1 MRFVWNSLLLCASA
15 AIFTMHGGCAERAPN
30 NPAAISPANSAA
42 PTNSLPQK
50 APPEVPG
57 KHLSRPDRFALV
69 ATFNR
74 GAALIEQ
81 YRYSDAAECFAQVVK
96 AQPDWMAARFNLGL
110 AYLNMQGTQGAQAHL
125 DLAKDEFNAVLDANP
140 KDPYAHYC
148 LGLLYEHLGE
158 TESAARHYKAV
169 AEMDPDDPHVLY
181 KYGQTLVD
189 AEQTEEGMAMLAR
202 AVEIDPG
209 FLSAVYRLALL
220 YQRSRQVEKA
230 KELFQRFSDLKS
242 AEITGGSF
250 SVRKIYGSA
259 GKYYHVLGADSLP
272 VPDLEP
278 VETAHIVFSPEP
290 VGFDATITPW
300 QSDRTSIAVP
310 AAISGDID
318 GDGDLDLCLGGMG
331 EDGTCTL
338 WLNDGKGRFKRGVD
352 LANHVT
358 SPCLGDVDNDGD
370 LDLWLGRAGKPLLL
384 QNDGTANFTSIEYSQ
399 QPIDNPA
406 VTSCARLVDADSDG
420 DLDCLA
426 FRVMNGPLPAD
437 ESTRPAPSLVL
448 NNNRDGSFENIAL
461 RLGMLFADV
470 AIATVIH
477 DDFDNDRD
485 LDMIAFPAGT
495 AKPIVWANDRVWQY
509 HILGAEA
516 SGLDVQQVAGATSAD
531 INQDGRQDLLV
542 FCDDQLHLFLN
553 ESRLSFVRDEKFGNQ
568 FSRLGGTN
576 GQAVDVDNDG
586 DLDLLIAD
594 AHRGGSRGPVLLLN
608 DRGTGTFRNASE
620 LDPGIV
626 LSAIDSNGNAA
637 CLVADFTGNGA
648 CDLLLL
654 PANGKPAL
662 FENLTSGN
670 HWIALDLRG
679 VQRQDNKARSNNSAI
694 GARVEIKT
702 GSILQQF
709 TVGTPTGPGVVPPLR
724 IHAGLGPFEK
734 VDWLRV
740 YWPDAVLQA
749 ELELAGNQ
757 VMTLEEIP
765 RKTSSCPTLF
775 TWDGSHYRFV
785 ADFAGVGGLG
795 FFLAPGNYA
804 TPDPTEYLP
813 IPVLEPQNGQYVLQV
828 LEPLEETV
836 YFDEAKLVAVDH
848 PVGTEVWPHEMMP
861 VNSPPPTFELFC
873 TRNKIE
879 ALRAVDHEDTDVT
892 AKLAAVDR
900 HYAGTTK
907 VDPHFLGFADPHFV
921 ELDFGDQ
928 LDHLAADAQLVMYLF
943 GWVEYGYS
951 STNFAAYQAG
961 RSLDAPTIQ
970 VERNG
975 KWIDVLP
982 QVGYPAGLEHVM
994 TLDVTGAILPGDRKV
1009 RVTSNME
1016 LYWDRI
1022 YLGVDEDLPLHV
1034 QEVPVSS
1041 ATLEFFGYPREYSP
1055 DGKMPNVYDYHNV
1068 DRAMG
1073 WKLVKGD
1080 YTRFGEVSE
1089 LLGQADDCYVIMG
1102 RGEQLTLRFPVEAFG
1117 PVPEGHRRSFLLKSD
1132 AYCKDMDLYTAH
1144 PDTVTPLP
1152 FHGMSGYPYGPD
1164 ESYPRHRKKPP
1175 LSRKLE
1181 HPPHQ
1186 QVIPKSG
1193 TSQSLR
1199 QWAW

>member
-1 MRFVWNSLLLCASA
+1 MRSARSFLVLGFSAVLLSMSSGCETRNSGSPPATQTATTPASVDSNQETA
-15 AIFTMHGGCAERAPN
+15 TPDERM
-30 NPAAISPANSAA
+30 
-42 PTNSLPQK
+42 
-50 APPEVPG
+50 
-57 KHLSRPDRFALV
+57 SRNDYFDLV

-74 GAALIEQ
+74 GAALMEQ
-81 YRYSDAAECFAQVVK
+81 YRYSEAAKCFAAVVK
-96 AQPDWMAARFNLGL
+96 AHPDWMAARFNLGL
-110 AYLNMQGTQGAQAHL
+110 AYLNMQGTEGAQAHL
-125 DLAKDEFNAVLDANP
+125 DLAREEFQAALTANP
-140 KDPYAHYC
+140 DNAYAHYC

-158 TESAARHYKAV
+158 AEAAAEHYKAV
-169 AEMDPDDPHVLY
+169 AEIDPDDPHVLY

-189 AEQTEEGMAMLAR
+189 SGQTEKGMELLAR
-202 AVEIDPG
+202 SVEIDPG

-220 YQRSRQVEKA
+220 YQRSRQVDKA
-230 KELFQRFSDLKS
+230 KELFQRFKELKD
-242 AEITGGSF
+242 AEMTGGSF

-272 VPDLEP
+272 MPDLEP
-278 VETAHIVFSPEP
+278 IETTPIVFSPEP
-290 VGFDATITPW
+290 ITLDASTKPWPFD
-300 QSDRTSIAVP
+300 DTSIASP
-310 AAISGDID
+310 AATAGDVD
-318 GDGDLDLCLGGMG
+318 NDGDLDLCLGGMG
-331 EDGTCTL
+331 KDGTCTL
-338 WLNDGKGRFKRGVD
+338 WLNDGKGRFQRGAD

-358 SPCLGDVDNDGD
+358 SPSLGDVDNDGD

-384 QNDGTANFTSIEYSQ
+384 QNDGIANFTSIEYSQ

-426 FRVMNGPLPAD
+426 FRVTNGPLPAD
-437 ESTRPAPSLVL
+437 KSTRPAPSFVF
-448 NNNRDGSFENIAL
+448 NNNRDGSFEDIAL
-461 RLGMLFADV
+461 RLGMQFADT

-594 AHRGGSRGPVLLLN
+594 AHRGGSRGPALLLN

-626 LSAIDSNGNAA
+626 LNAIESNGNAA

-654 PANGKPAL
+654 PTNGKPTL
-662 FENLTSGN
+662 FQNLTSGN
-670 HWIALDLRG
+670 HWLALDLRG
-679 VQRQDNKARSNNSAI
+679 VQRQDNKGRSNSSAI

-709 TVGTPTGPGVVPPLR
+709 TVGTPTGAGVVPPLR

-813 IPVLEPQNGQYVLQV
+813 IPVLEPQDGEYILQV

-836 YFDEAKLVAVDH
+836 YFDEAKLIAVDH

-861 VNSPPPTFELFC
+861 VNSPPPPFELFC
-873 TRNKIE
+873 TRHKIE
-879 ALRAVDHEDTDVT
+879 PLRAVDHKGSEITENLT
-892 AKLAAVDR
+892 EIDR
-900 HYAGTTK
+900 QYAGTTQ
-907 VDPHFLGFADPHFV
+907 VDPHFLGFAEPHFV
-921 ELDFGDQ
+921 ELDFGNQ
-928 LDHLAADAQLVMYLF
+928 LNELDADAQLIMYLF

-951 STNFAAYQAG
+951 STNFAAHQAG
-961 RSLDAPTIQ
+961 MALEAPTIQ

-1022 YLGVDEDLPLHV
+1022 YLGVDEDLPLRI
-1034 QEVPVSS
+1034 QEIPVSS
-1041 ATLEFFGYPREYSP
+1041 ANLEFFGYPREYSP

-1073 WKLVKGD
+1073 WKLMEGN
-1080 YTRFGEVSE
+1080 YTRFGEVKE
-1089 LLGQADDCYVIMG
+1089 LLNEADDCYVIMG

-1117 PVPEGHRRSFLLKSD
+1117 PVPKGHRRSFLLKSD

-1152 FHGMSGYPYGPD
+1152 FHGMSSYPYGPD
-1164 ESYPRHRKKPP
+1164 ESYPDTEKTRTYRANWNT
-1175 LSRKLE
+1175 R
-1181 HPPHQ
+1181 
-1186 QVIPKSG
+1186 QVG
-1193 TSQSLR
+1193 R
-1199 QWAW
+1199 